1 MTKVFISGSMRIKHL
16 DKNVLER
23 INNIIEKHFN
33 VIVGDAGGVDSS
45 VQEYLKQKG
54 IKTVLVYC
62 SGSQPRN
69 NLGKWETNC
78 ISTTSKPGTRA
89 YFTAKD
95 LQMATDCDY
104 GLMVW
109 DSKST
114 GTLSNAIELLSR
126 HKKSLVYVNKAKEF
140 LSVSDAGDLKRLL
153 EYMSPTSLK
162 KAEEKLRIT
171 EKIEALSNEQTQLF
185 A

>member
-1 MTKVFISGSMRIKHL
+1 MIRVFISGSMRIKRL
-16 DKNVLER
+16 DKSVLSR
-23 INNIIEKHFN
+23 INNILDKEYG
-33 VIVGDAGGVDSS
+33 VIVGDADGVDSS
-45 VQEYLKQKG
+45 IQEYLKQKG
-54 IKTVLVYC
+54 ANFVRVYC
-62 SGSQPRN
+62 TGSRPRN
-69 NLGKWETNC
+69 NIGNWETKN

-95 LQMATDCDY
+95 IEMANDCDY

-109 DSKST
+109 DTKST

-140 LSVSDAGDLKRLL
+140 ITVSDIKDLERLL
-153 EYMSPTSLK
+153 QYMTPSSFE
-162 KAEEKLRIT
+162 KAEAKLKIT
-171 EKIEALSNEQTQLF
+171 AKIGALSNEQVQLF

>member
-1 MTKVFISGSMRIKHL
+1 MTKVFISGSMRIKRL
-16 DKNVLER
+16 DQNVLAR
-23 INNIIEKHFN
+23 INNIIDKHYGI
-33 VIVGDAGGVDSS
+33 IVGDADGVDSS
-45 VQEYLKQKG
+45 VQEYLQQKG
-54 IKTVLVYC
+54 VKSVLVYC
-62 SGSQPRN
+62 TGNRPRN
-69 NLGKWETNC
+69 NVGNWDTVNVL
-78 ISTTSKPGTRA
+78 TTSKPGTRA

-95 LQMATDCDY
+95 LEMATDCDY

-140 LSVSDAGDLKRLL
+140 LTVSDVSDLKRLL
-153 EYMSPTSLK
+153 QYMSPSSFD
-162 KAEEKLRIT
+162 KAEKKLRIAK
-171 EKIEALSNEQTQLF
+171 KIEALSNEQVQLF

>member
-16 DKNVLER
+16 DKSVLER
-23 INNIIEKHFN
+23 INNIIENHFS
-33 VIVGDAGGVDSS
+33 VIVGDADGVDSS
-45 VQEYLKQKG
+45 VQEYLEQKG
-54 IKTVLVYC
+54 VRSVIVYC

-69 NLGKWETNC
+69 NIGKWETNC

-95 LQMATDCDY
+95 MQMASDCDY

-114 GTLSNAIELLSR
+114 GTLSNAIELLRR
-126 HKKSLVYVNKAKEF
+126 HKKSLVYVNKEKEF
-140 LSVSDAGDLKRLL
+140 LSVSDVGDLKKLL
-153 EYMSPTSLK
+153 KYMSPSSLN
-162 KAEEKLRIT
+162 KAEDKLSVT
-171 EKIEALSNEQTQLF
+171 KKIEALSNEQTQLF

>member
-23 INNIIEKHFN
+23 INNIIDNHYK
-33 VIVGDAGGVDSS
+33 VIVGDADGVDSS

-54 IKTVLVYC
+54 VKSVLVYC
-62 SGSQPRN
+62 TGNQPRN
-69 NLGKWETNC
+69 NVGKWETKC
-78 ISTTSKPGTRA
+78 ISTMSKPGTRA

-95 LQMATDCDY
+95 LEMASDCDY

-114 GTLSNAIELLSR
+114 GTLSNALELLNR

-140 LSVSDAGDLKRLL
+140 LSISDVGDLKKLL
-153 EYMSPTSLK
+153 EYMSPSSLN
-162 KAEEKLRIT
+162 KAEDKLHIT
-171 EKIEALSNEQTQLF
+171 KKIEALSNQQTQLF